1 MARKSGN
8 LVDIHVSVDPLVP
21 SEVVVRQTSFPI
33 SAGRVV
39 ALMKRGD
46 YWRNQ
51 LEPHDTSEGVE
62 LPEFGPVADAIN
74 RALADDDRIAG
85 WFIADTRT
93 LIVQLNDLGW
103 DDECSERTNNAL
115 DLAQWLCEVLQG
127 ALSSAGSRRR
137 IEFAA
142 PAFTLFADYHR
153 TPMDVTT

>member
-8 LVDIHVSVDPLVP
+8 LIDIHVSVDSLVP
-21 SEVVVRQTSFPI
+21 SEVVVRETSFPI

-39 ALMKRGD
+39 ALMKRGEC
-46 YWRNQ
+46 WRNQ

-74 RALADDDRIAG
+74 RALADDDRISG
-85 WFIADTRT
+85 WFIVDAHT

-103 DDECSERTNNAL
+103 DDERTDGAL
-115 DLAQWLCEVLQG
+115 EVAQWLCEVLQR
-127 ALSSAGSRRR
+127 ALSATGSRRH
-137 IEFAA
+137 IKFAP
-142 PAFTLFADYHR
+142 PAFTLFADYHC